1 MNLTIDATDR
11 QIIALLQA
19 DGRASNVDIARAV
32 GVTEGTVRKRVER
45 LLSEGIIRVV
55 AVPNVDKLGLE
66 VETVIMLKV
75 DLGQATRAGDALA
88 VMP

>member
-75 DLGQATRAGDALA
+75 DLGQSTRAGDALA

>member
-88 VMP
+88 VM